1 MRGKKIIKLKKNFT
15 FGMRAK
21 LNLSFG
27 AIAVV
32 LLISSVIAILEYRKM
47 SSYMSELISKDVKCI
62 SVVRSLG
69 DVSNEYNHDIL
80 ALIGDGTLKS
90 LPDFDAPFFMNTCDS
105 LRDAIAHNS
114 ILPLAD
120 SVEYSYSAYMLA
132 SMELEKVVE
141 SDFIDTRD
149 WYFDRLQPRYDRLR
163 SDIDALMSSLYKDL
177 HRHTR
182 DFDSGFYRSIIPGS
196 VAVIVALL
204 LVIML
209 LFFINSYYIRPL
221 LSIHKGL
228 GSYRSFN
235 KKYGV
240 DFDGDDELKEI
251 NEGIKELCDENQKLR
266 GRIAQL
272 RKDKPLA

>member
-1 MRGKKIIKLKKNFT
+1 MRGKKIINLKKNFT

-47 SSYMSELISKDVKCI
+47 SSYMSELIAKDVKCI

-80 ALIGDGTLKS
+80 ALIGDGSLKS
-90 LPDFDAPFFMNTCDS
+90 LPDFDAPFFMSTCDS

-132 SMELEKVVE
+132 SLELEEVVK

-163 SDIDALMSSLYKDL
+163 CDIDALMSSLYKDL

-209 LFFINSYYIRPL
+209 LYFINSYYIRPL

-240 DFDGDDELKEI
+240 DFEGDDELKDI

-266 GRIAQL
+266 GRITQL
-272 RKDKPLA
+272 RKDKPVA

>member
-1 MRGKKIIKLKKNFT
+1 
-15 FGMRAK
+15 MRAK

-47 SSYMSELISKDVKCI
+47 SSYMSELIAKDVKCI

-80 ALIGDGTLKS
+80 ALIGDGSLKS

-132 SMELEKVVE
+132 SMELEEVVK

-177 HRHTR
+177 HAHTR

-209 LFFINSYYIRPL
+209 LYFINSYYIRPL

-240 DFDGDDELKEI
+240 DFEGDDELKDI

-266 GRIAQL
+266 GRITQL
-272 RKDKPLA
+272 RKDKPVV

>member
-1 MRGKKIIKLKKNFT
+1 MRGKKIIRLKKNFT

-47 SSYMSELISKDVKCI
+47 SSYMSELIAKDVKCI

-80 ALIGDGTLKS
+80 ALIGDGSLKS

-132 SMELEKVVE
+132 SMELEEVVK

-177 HRHTR
+177 HAHTR

-209 LFFINSYYIRPL
+209 LYFINSYYIRPL

-240 DFDGDDELKEI
+240 DFEGDDELKDI

-266 GRIAQL
+266 GRITQL
-272 RKDKPLA
+272 RKDKPVV

>member
-15 FGMRAK
+15 YGMRAK

>member
-272 RKDKPLA
+272 RKDKPLE